1 MEMKTETK
9 SEPLLEPDET
19 RPDPLEG
26 ESDQDSVASP
36 KPETKESENGHCVE
50 HAVVET
56 ELEVPSETTENITPS
71 DPLTTDPEEEFST
84 ESKKVESEK
93 TNDKS
98 PEVVN
103 LSDEDDVVEEE
114 EDDNDDDEEEEDE
127 VGNPDRPPGEDA
139 VRDIEP
145 DHLLPFHHGW
155 RREVVMRKGNGQVRI
170 VRSLLRIIKSH
181 KLHSILCIT
190 TIL

>member
-1 MEMKTETK
+1 MDIKTETK
-9 SEPLLEPDET
+9 AEPLLEPDET
-19 RPDPLEG
+19 TPDPLEG
-26 ESDQDSVASP
+26 EADQDTVASP

-56 ELEVPSETTENITPS
+56 ETSETTENITPS
-71 DPLTTDPEEEFST
+71 DPLMTDPEEEIST

-93 TNDKS
+93 TIDKS

-103 LSDEDDVVEEE
+103 LSDEDDVVEEDE
-114 EDDNDDDEEEEDE
+114 NDNDDDEEEEDE

-155 RREVVMRKGNGQVRI
+155 RREVVMRKGNGQVMI
-170 VRSLLRIIKSH
+170 VRNLLRIIKSH

-190 TIL
+190 TKL